1 MNNNFESSYNFTQ
14 TQSKYNFETV
24 DQELENEKLTIL
36 DLLATVLID
45 NKKEFFD
52 SIDLDNFSFLSLAL
66 LKFVSENLNA
76 LSIEFTE
83 NNTKGKIILK
93 KEIGLRNIELFSK
106 IFETLTLNRL
116 KFMAKE
122 DQWECQ
128 MLF

>member
-1 MNNNFESSYNFTQ
+1 MNNNFESAFTLPKSNYNLE
-14 TQSKYNFETV
+14 KLN
-24 DQELENEKLTIL
+24 QELENENLSVL

-45 NKKEFFD
+45 NQKEFFD

-66 LKFVSENLNA
+66 IKFVLENLNS

-106 IFETLTLNRL
+106 IFEALTLNRM

-122 DQWECQ
+122 DLWECQ